1 VDFYLYSSLPGGQVI
16 IILVAVVDSFNY
28 SVLGKHRGY
37 FSTADYWEVVPPDGK
52 LETTG
57 PKQYV
62 ERYNSDTQGLRLSSC
77 NVSN

>member
-1 VDFYLYSSLPGGQVI
+1 MPGGQVI
-16 IILVAVVDSFNY
+16 IVLVAGADFFNVNRNY

-37 FSTADYWEVVPPDGK
+37 FSTAGYWKMTAPDGK

-62 ERYNSDTQGLRLSSC
+62 ER
-77 NVSN
+77 